1 MEEKEIVEQTTDT
14 ENVETQTTE
23 ENVEGIELTDTSTT
37 EEKEPVEEKEEVK
50 TFTQDEVDEIV
61 KRRLARK
68 EREYQRELS
77 KYKDTDNV
85 LRSTLN
91 LKDGDDTNVKLREY
105 YEAEGVDLPEAI
117 HSGYSS
123 RDTEVLAKSDAEEI
137 IKEGFDSMMEEAE
150 RLASIGY
157 NNLNE
162 RDKIIFATLGDK
174 ITEEKDKTELRK
186 LGAKDEL
193 LHDEDFNNFRKQF
206 NSNVSIETI
215 YGLYKNTQPK
225 KKVENPGSMKSST
238 TSSDK
243 DFYTFEEASR
253 LTDDDYKNDPN
264 LYKIVEKSAQ
274 KW

>member
-123 RDTEVLAKSDAEEI
+123 RDIETLAKSDAEEI
-137 IKEGFDSMMEEAE
+137 IEEGYEAMIEEAE

-157 NNLNE
+157 NNLND
-162 RDKIIFATLGDK
+162 RDKIIFTTLGDK
-174 ITEEKDKTELRK
+174 ITEEKNKTELRK

-193 LHDEDFNNFRKQF
+193 LSDEDFNNFRKQF

-264 LYKIVEKSAQ
+264 LYKIVERSAQ

>member
-264 LYKIVEKSAQ
+264 LYKIVERSAQ